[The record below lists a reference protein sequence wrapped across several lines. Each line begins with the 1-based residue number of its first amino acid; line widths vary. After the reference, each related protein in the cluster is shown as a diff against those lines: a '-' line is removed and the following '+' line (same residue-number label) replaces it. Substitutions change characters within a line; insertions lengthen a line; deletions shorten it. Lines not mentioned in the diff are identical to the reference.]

1 MFWQLI
7 IRVLSFMVAF
17 SSWTFWVQVRGV
29 GSDHNCLSNN
39 GDASVGEGI
48 SHVVASIQSG
58 NSARNG
64 VLYPQKGNI
73 TILQYLFPCFCFK
86 TFNFAC
92 LFFALIH
99 LSLRCMFQYFFH
111 AFIVRFNL
119 ELCIFRTVM
128 NVGFIILT
136 AHGDDKT
143 CSCPVKHKPDTLSGT
158 RNQRPYAIVNW
169 LELRHY
175 WL

>member
-73 TILQYLFPCFCFK
+73 TILQYLFACFCFK
-86 TFNFAC
+86 TFNFAW

-99 LSLRCMFQYFFH
+99 LSQMYVPIFLS
-111 AFIVRFNL
+111 
-119 ELCIFRTVM
+119 CIYCLIQFRTLYFQNSYECRLYHSNSPWWWQDM
-128 NVGFIILT
+128 F
-136 AHGDDKT
+136 
-143 CSCPVKHKPDTLSGT
+143 LSSET
-158 RNQRPYAIVNW
+158 QAWYPEWDQKSRALCNS
-169 LELRHY
+169 
-175 WL
+175 

>member
-1 MFWQLI
+1 MCVFWQWI
-7 IRVLSFMVAF
+7 VRMPSFMVVF

-58 NSARNG
+58 SSARNR

-73 TILQYLFPCFCFK
+73 TILQHLIPCFCFK
-86 TFNFAC
+86 AFRFTW
-92 LFFALIH
+92 LFL
-99 LSLRCMFQYFFH
+99 LWSVSQMYVLMFLPCTCCSW
-111 AFIVRFNL
+111 FIL
-119 ELCIFRTVM
+119 ELFIFRTVV

-158 RNQRPYAIVNW
+158 RIKGLMQ
-169 LELRHY
+169 
-175 WL
+175 